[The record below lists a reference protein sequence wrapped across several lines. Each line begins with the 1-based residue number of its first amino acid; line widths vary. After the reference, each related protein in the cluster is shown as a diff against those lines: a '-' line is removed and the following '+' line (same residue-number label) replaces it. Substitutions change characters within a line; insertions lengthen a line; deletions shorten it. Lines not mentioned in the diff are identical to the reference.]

1 MMKNNKNKKRTT
13 LTGRIFK
20 WMCATVGASLFI
32 VSALNI
38 GMSYKFLNDAL
49 VTELSEVSNLS
60 SNIVT
65 NQISTLK
72 NAVTQF
78 TFDASFVNIW
88 DVEAATAKCAALK
101 QEYPMYVNV
110 DVITKLKESVNSDS
124 KVNYAEN
131 QSFLNALENDV
142 MVFSDPFYLEHR
154 ETMVIDIYA
163 PIHSMD
169 ITKAVLGVLYLQVDV
184 NYFSEVVSKIHI
196 GETGY
201 AFVIDKNGYVIGS
214 PNPDDVKNQL
224 NYIESQAGTPL
235 ADALSAATNGNE
247 GFASVT
253 LDNVNKYIYYS
264 PVADSSGW
272 ACIMVANPAEHTSA
286 IYSSVIIGAIAA
298 IVCFAISV
306 FIILAVVKT
315 IIKPV
320 ELCSKQIVSLSEGNL
335 HQKPLDFG
343 NGVSKEIAELSE
355 STNQIATN
363 INAVIGDLINMLGAF
378 GNGDLTYKPADVYIG
393 DFSPLYDAYERIHLS
408 LNNTMDNINKAG
420 KQVSD
425 GSAQVASAANN
436 LSEGATKQAASIEE
450 LSASIAEITDKVN
463 RNATR
468 ANNAAEN
475 SETATKLVESG
486 NKQMK
491 VLLEAMTEINDTSTE
506 IAKIIRTIDDISF
519 QTNILALNAAVEAAR
534 AGEPGKGFAVVADEV
549 RNLAGKVAQA
559 ASDTTVLINNSID
572 AVDNGTKI
580 ADETAKTLDK
590 IVQTTTDTTNLVN
603 DISTASIEQAEA
615 LQQVTVGV
623 DQISSVVQTNSATS
637 EECAASAE
645 ELSSQASIL
654 DSMVAKFKLDNELLE
669 SPERFTALEA
679 LERGETIYL
688 VRTAKEETEE
698 VATEDASEEV
708 TTDETANEEVLSEAD
723 AKKAAKE
730 KAKQIKSAKKA
741 EAKAAKAEAKAKVA
755 EEKARLKAEKEA
767 AKATEEAVAEVQ
779 ETVEEVTEA
788 IEQKAEE
795 VSEEVKSEEAEVK
808 AEEKTEA
815 PEEKKPVAK
824 KSRFNKFNSDFNED
838 PDDKY

>member
-1 MMKNNKNKKRTT
+1 MAKNKKSNQKRTT

-38 GMSYKFLNDAL
+38 GMSYSFLNDAL
-49 VTELSEVSNLS
+49 VSELSEVSNLS
-60 SNIVT
+60 SNIVS
-65 NQISTLK
+65 NQITTLK

-78 TFDASFVNIW
+78 TLDASFVDIW
-88 DVEAATAKCAALK
+88 NTEAATAKCGAIK
-101 QEYPMYVNV
+101 QEYPMYINV

-124 KVNYAEN
+124 RVDYTTN
-131 QSFLNALENDV
+131 QNFLNALENDM
-142 MVFSDPFYLEHR
+142 MVITDPYYVEHK
-154 ETMVIDIYA
+154 ETMAIDIYA
-163 PIHSMD
+163 PIHTMD
-169 ITKAVLGVLYLQVDV
+169 ITKSVLGVLYLQVDV
-184 NYFSEVVSKIHI
+184 NYFSDVVSKIHI
-196 GETGY
+196 GQTGY
-201 AFVIDKNGYVIGS
+201 AFVVDKNGYVIGS
-214 PNPDDVKNQL
+214 NNPENVKNQL
-224 NYIESQAGTPL
+224 NYVTSQAGTPL
-235 ADALSAATNGNE
+235 ADAITAATRGGE
-247 GFASVT
+247 GFANVT
-253 LDNVNKYIYYS
+253 IDGAGKYIYYS
-264 PVADSSGW
+264 PVPDSNGW
-272 ACIMVANPAEHTSA
+272 ACIMVSNPAEHTSA
-286 IYSSVIIGAIAA
+286 IYTSVLVGAIAA
-298 IVCFAISV
+298 IVCFAITV
-306 FIILAVVKT
+306 IIILKVVKT

-320 ELCSKQIVSLSEGNL
+320 ELCSKQIVNLSEGNL
-335 HQKPLDFG
+335 HQRPLDFG

-363 INAVIGDLINMLGAF
+363 MNAVIGDLINMLGAF
-378 GNGDLTYKPADVYIG
+378 GKGDLTYKPADVYIG

-425 GSAQVASAANN
+425 GASQVASAANN

-463 RNATR
+463 RNAAR

-475 SETATKLVESG
+475 SETATRLVESG

-534 AGEPGKGFAVVADEV
+534 AGEAGKGFAVVADEV

-590 IVQTTTDTTNLVN
+590 IVQTTTETTTLVT
-603 DISTASIEQAEA
+603 DISTASIEQAES

-654 DSMVAKFKLDNELLE
+654 DSMVAKFKLDKELLD
-669 SPERFTALEA
+669 SPDRFTALEA
-679 LERGETIYL
+679 LERGETICL
-688 VRTAKEETEE
+688 MKPTTTEEATEETEAE
-698 VATEDASEEV
+698 V
-708 TTDETANEEVLSEAD
+708 NEEALSPAD

-730 KAKQIKSAKKA
+730 KAKKEKAEKKA
-741 EAKAAKAEAKAKVA
+741 KEKAEKKAKEKAEKELAKAKAA
-755 EEKARLKAEKEA
+755 EEKAKQKAEKEA
-767 AKATEEAVAEVQ
+767 QATAEAVT
-779 ETVEEVTEA
+779 ETVEEVAEA
-788 IEQKAEE
+788 VAETT
-795 VSEEVKSEEAEVK
+795 EVK
-808 AEEKTEA
+808 AEEKPAEATENTEVKEEKAEA
-815 PEEKKPVAK
+815 PVEKKPAK

-838 PDDKY
+838 PNDKY

>member
-1 MMKNNKNKKRTT
+1 MAKNNKTNQKRTT

-38 GMSYKFLNDAL
+38 GMSYSFLNDAL

-60 SNIVT
+60 SNIVS
-65 NQISTLK
+65 NQITTLK

-78 TFDASFVNIW
+78 TLDASFVDIW
-88 DVEAATAKCAALK
+88 DTEAATAKCGAIK
-101 QEYPMYVNV
+101 QEYPMYINV

-124 KVNYAEN
+124 RVDYTTN
-131 QSFLNALENDV
+131 QNFLNALENDM
-142 MVFSDPFYLEHR
+142 MVITDPYYVEHK
-154 ETMVIDIYA
+154 ETMAIDIYA
-163 PIHSMD
+163 PIHTMD
-169 ITKAVLGVLYLQVDV
+169 ITKSVLGVLYLQVDV
-184 NYFSEVVSKIHI
+184 NYFSDVVSKIHI
-196 GETGY
+196 GQTGY
-201 AFVIDKNGYVIGS
+201 AFVVDKNGYVIGS
-214 PNPDDVKNQL
+214 NDPENVKNQL
-224 NYIESQAGTPL
+224 NYVTSQEGTPL
-235 ADALSAATNGNE
+235 ADAITAATRGGE
-247 GFASVT
+247 GFAEVSI
-253 LDNVNKYIYYS
+253 DGAGKYIYYS
-264 PVADSSGW
+264 PVPDSNGW

-286 IYSSVIIGAIAA
+286 IYTSVIIGAIAA
-298 IVCFAISV
+298 IVCFAITV
-306 FIILAVVKT
+306 IIILKVVKT

-320 ELCSKQIVSLSEGNL
+320 ELCSKQIVNLSEGNL
-335 HQKPLDFG
+335 HQRPLDFG

-363 INAVIGDLINMLGAF
+363 MNAVIGDLINMLGAF
-378 GNGDLTYKPADVYIG
+378 GKGDLTYKPADVYIG

-425 GSAQVASAANN
+425 GASQVASAANN

-463 RNATR
+463 RNAAR

-475 SETATKLVESG
+475 SETATRLVESG

-534 AGEPGKGFAVVADEV
+534 AGEAGKGFAVVADEV

-590 IVQTTTDTTNLVN
+590 IVQTTTETTTLVT
-603 DISTASIEQAEA
+603 DISTASIEQAES

-654 DSMVAKFKLDNELLE
+654 DSMVAKFKLDKELLD

-679 LERGETIYL
+679 LERGETICL
-688 VRTAKEETEE
+688 MKPATTEE
-698 VATEDASEEV
+698 ATEEAENEAD
-708 TTDETANEEVLSEAD
+708 ANEEALSSAD

-730 KAKQIKSAKKA
+730 KAKKEKAEKKA
-741 EAKAAKAEAKAKVA
+741 RAKAEKELAKTKAA
-755 EEKARLKAEKEA
+755 EEKAKQKAEKEA
-767 AKATEEAVAEVQ
+767 QAAAEAVT

-788 IEQKAEE
+788 VAE
-795 VSEEVKSEEAEVK
+795 ATEVK
-808 AEEKTEA
+808 AEEKPAEATENTEVKEEKAEA
-815 PEEKKPVAK
+815 PVEKKPAK
-824 KSRFNKFNSDFNED
+824 KSRFNKFNPDFNED
-838 PDDKY
+838 PNDKY

>member
-1 MMKNNKNKKRTT
+1 MANKNTKNKKRAT

-32 VSALNI
+32 VSGLNI

-49 VTELSEVSNLS
+49 VTELSEVSDLS
-60 SNIVT
+60 SDIVS
-65 NQISTLK
+65 NQITTLK
-72 NAVTQF
+72 NSVTQF
-78 TFDASFVNIW
+78 TLDASFVDIW
-88 DVEAATAKCAALK
+88 DTESATAKCVAIK
-101 QEYPMYVNV
+101 EEYPMYINV
-110 DVITKLKESVNSDS
+110 DVITMLKESVNSDS
-124 KVNYAEN
+124 RVDYSTN
-131 QSFLNALENDV
+131 QDFLNALEKDM
-142 MVFSDPFYLEHR
+142 MVITDPHYVEHK
-154 ETMVIDIYA
+154 ETMAIDIYA
-163 PIHSMD
+163 PIHTMD
-169 ITKAVLGVLYLQVDV
+169 ITKTVLGVLYLQVDV

-196 GETGY
+196 GQTGY
-201 AFVIDKNGYVIGS
+201 AFVVDKNGYVIGS
-214 PNPDDVKNQL
+214 NNPDDIKNQV
-224 NYIESQAGTPL
+224 NYITGNEGTAL
-235 ADALSAATNGNE
+235 ADAITAATRGGV
-247 GFASVT
+247 GFA
-253 LDNVNKYIYYS
+253 NVNIDGAGKYIYYS
-264 PVADSSGW
+264 PVEDSNGW
-272 ACIMVANPAEHTSA
+272 ACIMVANPSEHTGA
-286 IYSSVIIGAIAA
+286 IYTSVIIGAIAA
-298 IVCFAISV
+298 VVCFAITV
-306 FIILAVVKT
+306 IIILKVVKT

-320 ELCSKQIVSLSEGNL
+320 ELCSKQIVNLSEGNL
-335 HQKPLDFG
+335 HQRPLDFG
-343 NGVSKEIAELSE
+343 KGVSKEIAELSE

-363 INAVIGDLINMLGAF
+363 MNAVIGDLINMLEAF
-378 GNGDLTYKPADVYIG
+378 GKGDLTYKPADVYIG

-425 GSAQVASAANN
+425 GASQVASAANN

-463 RNATR
+463 RNAAR

-475 SETATKLVESG
+475 SETATRLVESG

-534 AGEPGKGFAVVADEV
+534 AGEAGKGFAVVADEV

-590 IVQTTTDTTNLVN
+590 IVQTTTETTTLVT
-603 DISTASIEQAEA
+603 DISTASVEQAES

-654 DSMVAKFKLDNELLE
+654 DSMVAKFKLDKELLD

-679 LERGETIYL
+679 LERGETICL
-688 VRTAKEETEE
+688 MKPAATEEAAAETEAE
-698 VATEDASEEV
+698 S
-708 TTDETANEEVLSEAD
+708 EVLSPAD

-730 KAKQIKSAKKA
+730 KAKKEKAEKKA
-741 EAKAAKAEAKAKVA
+741 KAKAEKENAKAKAA
-755 EEKARLKAEKEA
+755 EEKAKAAEEKAKQKAEKEA
-767 AKATEEAVAEVQ
+767 QVAAV
-779 ETVEEVTEA
+779 TEVTEA
-788 IEQKAEE
+788 PVETVAEAPEAKAEE
-795 VSEEVKSEEAEVK
+795 PAPVAVSEEIK
-808 AEEKTEA
+808 AEEKAEA
-815 PEEKKPVAK
+815 PEEKKPAK

-838 PDDKY
+838 PNDKY

>member
-1 MMKNNKNKKRTT
+1 MANKNTKNKKRAT

-49 VTELSEVSNLS
+49 VTELSEVSDLS
-60 SNIVT
+60 SDIVS
-65 NQISTLK
+65 NQITTLK
-72 NAVTQF
+72 NSVTQF
-78 TFDASFVNIW
+78 TLDASFVDIW
-88 DVEAATAKCAALK
+88 DTDSAAAKCVAIK
-101 QEYPMYVNV
+101 EEYPMYINV
-110 DVITKLKESVNSDS
+110 DVITLLKESVNSDS
-124 KVNYAEN
+124 RVDYSTN
-131 QSFLNALENDV
+131 QNFLNALEKDM
-142 MVFSDPFYLEHR
+142 MVITDPHYVEHK
-154 ETMVIDIYA
+154 ETMAIDIYA

-169 ITKAVLGVLYLQVDV
+169 ITKTVLGVLYLQVDV

-196 GETGY
+196 GQTGY
-201 AFVIDKNGYVIGS
+201 AFVVDKNGYIIGS
-214 PNPDDVKNQL
+214 NNPDDIKNQV
-224 NYIESQAGTPL
+224 NYITGNEGTAL
-235 ADALSAATNGNE
+235 ADAITAATRGGE
-247 GFASVT
+247 GFA
-253 LDNVNKYIYYS
+253 NVNIDGAGKYIYYS
-264 PVADSSGW
+264 PVEDSSGW
-272 ACIMVANPAEHTSA
+272 ACIMVANPSEHTGA
-286 IYSSVIIGAIAA
+286 IYTSVIIGAIAA
-298 IVCFAISV
+298 VVCFAITV
-306 FIILAVVKT
+306 IIILKVVKT

-320 ELCSKQIVSLSEGNL
+320 ELCSKQIVNLSEGNL
-335 HQKPLDFG
+335 HQRPLDFG
-343 NGVSKEIAELSE
+343 KGVSKEIAELSE

-363 INAVIGDLINMLGAF
+363 MNAVIGDLINMLEAF
-378 GNGDLTYKPADVYIG
+378 GKGDLTYKPADVYIG

-425 GSAQVASAANN
+425 GASQVASAANN

-463 RNATR
+463 RNAAR

-475 SETATKLVESG
+475 SETATRLVESG

-534 AGEPGKGFAVVADEV
+534 AGEAGKGFAVVADEV

-590 IVQTTTDTTNLVN
+590 IVQTTTETTTLVT
-603 DISTASIEQAEA
+603 DISTASVEQAES

-654 DSMVAKFKLDNELLE
+654 DSMVAKFKLDKELLD

-679 LERGETIYL
+679 LERGETISL
-688 VRTAKEETEE
+688 MKPAATEEE
-698 VATEDASEEV
+698 VAAETEAES
-708 TTDETANEEVLSEAD
+708 EVLSPAD

-730 KAKQIKSAKKA
+730 KAKKEKAEKKA
-741 EAKAAKAEAKAKVA
+741 KAKAEKENAKAKAA
-755 EEKARLKAEKEA
+755 EEKAKAAEEKAKQKAEKEA
-767 AKATEEAVAEVQ
+767 QVAAV
-779 ETVEEVTEA
+779 TEVTEA
-788 IEQKAEE
+788 PVETVAEAPEAKAEE
-795 VSEEVKSEEAEVK
+795 PAPVAVSEEVK
-808 AEEKTEA
+808 AEEKAEV
-815 PEEKKPVAK
+815 PEEKKPAK

-838 PDDKY
+838 PNDKY